1 MKIRTDFVTNS
12 SSSSFMVDLE
22 MKFQKG
28 ETILLSC
35 ADCTGDYES
44 KYLYVRATDSDGNDI
59 VRNSVGCSE
68 DDDFSYYDV
77 SDIIGDI
84 EFGHLNLA
92 EVLEEENIN
101 QLIKTIENAFSINPP
116 SEHKAQDEYEY
127 DEEDEELEILEDYD
141 EETLERI
148 LEAKDTLRKIAEDS
162 HEFLI
167 RNFTSK
173 DDVKELSL
181 SMEFGGRGEFLASR
195 ENILEKIFGWSDSSD
210 VLDILEEKSDQET
223 TLKELKELPCMK
235 HMSEESILQIIRF
248 WNECDYAPGMCNI
261 GQNLEDGKVRLSIEF
276 DEDCW

>member
-12 SSSSFMVDLE
+12 SSSSFMVNLE

-28 ETILLSC
+28 ETILLNC

-44 KYLYVRATDSDGNDI
+44 KYLYVKATDGDGNDI

-77 SDIIGDI
+77 NHIIGDI
-84 EFGHLNLA
+84 EFGHLNFA
-92 EVLEEENIN
+92 EALEEENISK
-101 QLIKTIENAFSINPP
+101 LIKTLENAFSINPS
-116 SEHKAQDEYEY
+116 SEHKENDE
-127 DEEDEELEILEDYD
+127 DGEEDEELEILEDYD

-148 LEAKDTLRKIAEDS
+148 LEAKDTLQKIADDS

-167 RNFTSK
+167 RNLTSK
-173 DDVKELSL
+173 DDVKEISL

-195 ENILEKIFGWSDSSD
+195 EHILEKIFGWSDSSD

-223 TLKELKELPCMK
+223 TLKELKELPCM
-235 HMSEESILQIIRF
+235 
-248 WNECDYAPGMCNI
+248 
-261 GQNLEDGKVRLSIEF
+261 
-276 DEDCW
+276 

>member
-1 MKIRTDFVTNS
+1 MNCEDW
-12 SSSSFMVDLE
+12 
-22 MKFQKG
+22 
-28 ETILLSC
+28 
-35 ADCTGDYES
+35 TGDYES
-44 KYLYVRATDSDGNDI
+44 KYLHVTATDADGSDIFSDG
-59 VRNSVGCSE
+59 VGCSE

-77 SDIIGDI
+77 SHIIGDI

-92 EVLEEENIN
+92 EALEEENISK
-101 QLIKTIENAFSINPP
+101 LIKTLENAFSINPS
-116 SEHKAQDEYEY
+116 SEHKAQDED

-148 LEAKDTLRKIAEDS
+148 LEVKDTLQKIADDS

-167 RNFTSK
+167 RNLTSK

-195 ENILEKIFGWSDSSD
+195 EHILEKIFGWSDSSD

-223 TLKELKELPCMK
+223 TLEALKELPCMK

-248 WNECDYAPGMCNI
+248 WNECDYDPAMCYI
-261 GQNLEDGKVRLSIEF
+261 RQALEDGKVRLSIEF